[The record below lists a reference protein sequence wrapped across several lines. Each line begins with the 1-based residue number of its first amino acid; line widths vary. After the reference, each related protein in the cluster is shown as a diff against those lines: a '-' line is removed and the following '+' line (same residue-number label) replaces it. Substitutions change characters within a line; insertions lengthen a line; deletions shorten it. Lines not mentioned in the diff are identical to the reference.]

1 MVELGDLKVLFQP
14 RWFYESMILWWVL
27 EHVKGHK
34 TWRWLWSAFL
44 MSRSALNKSNTS
56 QSPPWRGLR
65 LRPFWHC
72 SVLSS
77 GEEFVLARTNVTGNH
92 CQSPRLRTTTWSWN
106 GPVGVLS
113 DHFTKSNHR
122 LFLPLILSFSKR
134 SCREISTVYNRGSCT
149 NARLLSAVSKQGWLW
164 DLPAF
169 PQ

>member
-1 MVELGDLKVLFQP
+1 
-14 RWFYESMILWWVL
+14 MILWVYDSMMGAKTRKGTQNL
-27 EHVKGHK
+27 EVAMECFPHEQVGIEQIQYI
-34 TWRWLWSAFL
+34 SE
-44 MSRSALNKSNTS
+44 S
-56 QSPPWRGLR
+56 SPHGLR

>member
-1 MVELGDLKVLFQP
+1 MMGARTCKGTQNLEVAMECFPHEQVGIEQIQ
-14 RWFYESMILWWVL
+14 YISES
-27 EHVKGHK
+27 
-34 TWRWLWSAFL
+34 
-44 MSRSALNKSNTS
+44 
-56 QSPPWRGLR
+56 SPHGLR
-65 LRPFWHC
+65 LRPFRHC

-92 CQSPRLRTTTWSWN
+92 CQSPRLKTTTWLWN

>member
-1 MVELGDLKVLFQP
+1 MMGAKTRKGTQNLEVAMECFPHEQVGIEQIQYVS
-14 RWFYESMILWWVL
+14 ES
-27 EHVKGHK
+27 
-34 TWRWLWSAFL
+34 
-44 MSRSALNKSNTS
+44 
-56 QSPPWRGLR
+56 SPHGLR

-92 CQSPRLRTTTWSWN
+92 CQSPRLKTTTWLWN

-113 DHFTKSNHR
+113 DHFTTSNHR

>member
-1 MVELGDLKVLFQP
+1 
-14 RWFYESMILWWVL
+14 MILWVYDSMMGAKTRKGTQNL
-27 EHVKGHK
+27 EVAMECFPHEQVGIEQIQYV
-34 TWRWLWSAFL
+34 SE
-44 MSRSALNKSNTS
+44 S
-56 QSPPWRGLR
+56 SPHGLR

-92 CQSPRLRTTTWSWN
+92 CQSPRLKTTTWSWN

>member
-1 MVELGDLKVLFQP
+1 
-14 RWFYESMILWWVL
+14 MILWVYDSMMGAKTRKGTQNL
-27 EHVKGHK
+27 EVAMECFPHEQVGIEQIQYV
-34 TWRWLWSAFL
+34 SE
-44 MSRSALNKSNTS
+44 S
-56 QSPPWRGLR
+56 SPHGLR

-92 CQSPRLRTTTWSWN
+92 CQSPRLKTTTWLWN

>member
-1 MVELGDLKVLFQP
+1 MMGARTRKGTQNLEVAMECFPHEQVGIEQIQ
-14 RWFYESMILWWVL
+14 YISES
-27 EHVKGHK
+27 
-34 TWRWLWSAFL
+34 
-44 MSRSALNKSNTS
+44 
-56 QSPPWRGLR
+56 SPHGLR

-92 CQSPRLRTTTWSWN
+92 CQSPRLKTTTWSWN

>member
-1 MVELGDLKVLFQP
+1 
-14 RWFYESMILWWVL
+14 MILWVYDSVMGARTRKGTQNL
-27 EHVKGHK
+27 EVAMECFPHEQVGIEQIQYI
-34 TWRWLWSAFL
+34 SE
-44 MSRSALNKSNTS
+44 S
-56 QSPPWRGLR
+56 SPHGLR

-92 CQSPRLRTTTWSWN
+92 CQSPRLKTTTWLWN